1 MAAPPSPDK
10 PQEPPGSGSSLQA
23 LSATV
28 HAGFHNFFHATGK
41 KIATEPRK
49 WAVGTALLAILFGS
63 GFSIFSARDGSW
75 PELRPEKLY
84 TPQGSEGAVQKER
97 AEATYGFGSR
107 LVSVAAVGET
117 HHAPALLRRRAPVH
131 CSICGAL

>member
-49 WAVGTALLAILFGS
+49 WAVGTAFLAILFGS
-63 GFSIFSARDGSW
+63 GFSQLET
-75 PELRPEKLY
+75 ELRPEKLY

-107 LVSVAAVGET
+107 PVSVAAVGET
-117 HHAPALLRRRAPVH
+117 HHAPAILRGRAPVH
-131 CSICGAL
+131 CSIRGAQCS